1 MQRPPSQL
9 LLRSIKVPQDTNV
22 TKRTTK
28 DQRWILVFSI
38 VVLGNNHCA
47 VRAERATS
55 FCVNWCPDVAY
66 FETLLLKLDATEA

>member
-9 LLRSIKVPQDTNV
+9 LLRSIKVPQDTN
-22 TKRTTK
+22 